1 MKVSHHWICRVFNFK
16 AMKISY
22 YKSVKQTAKPDGVLN
37 IDDYLD
43 AIRVGKWQD
52 IVLWVRIAEDEPERK
67 ERKKKVPIVT
77 LSGLF
82 NARNANDLIEH
93 SGFICIDIDA
103 KDQVADVNREAL
115 KADKYIY
122 AMHSSVSGDGG
133 FIALVKIDGNR
144 HSDAFDGLQKH
155 FLLTHG
161 IVIDNSCKD
170 VCRSRF
176 VSYDPDVYVNR
187 SAATFKQYIPKKEKP
202 KPFRNPTVVI
212 ESDFN
217 AAVNEAAYRNLFDA
231 YPDYIRCA
239 FALSHEFGIAGEHY
253 FHTLV
258 SSSGK
263 YDANEAQK
271 DYDRACNRDKVS
283 NPITIEWLRYHFKQ
297 NNIKWESEETEM
309 AASIANYSDNPK
321 QALKDAGIEL
331 PDEVIDSL
339 KKPVKQTEIDQIIKL
354 IHVEKVRFNTITRSY
369 EIGNEDLNDRTLSK
383 VYTKVWQLIDE
394 KISKDKVWTLIQ
406 NRDVTPAYNPIL
418 DWFEKNKD
426 LKCGNEFDE
435 LVSCFDAPHF
445 MDGKHIT
452 DYLETFLK
460 KWLLGLIGSA
470 HGTYSLMI
478 LVLIGEQGT
487 NKTRFFR
494 NLLPSELKAYYA
506 ESNLDEGKDS
516 EILMCK
522 KWLIVDDEFGG
533 KSKRDATKLK
543 RLTSQQTFSVRMPYG
558 RLSEDLTRLAV
569 LGGTSNE
576 QEVINDPTGN
586 RRIIPINIH
595 GFDFERY
602 DKIDKNKLFV
612 SLYKEWQENKDGW
625 FLDKL
630 EIDVLNAATI
640 LNTEQTNEEELL
652 PEIIYSSSEIK
663 SASEIESE
671 LVRKYPHLRTNL
683 KKVGSA
689 MRKLGYEKV
698 QERQGKK
705 VVAGYR
711 VSFKSNTLQTPSNE
725 WI

>member
-1 MKVSHHWICRVFNFK
+1 
-16 AMKISY
+16 MKISY
-22 YKSVKQTAKPDGVLN
+22 YKSVKQTAQPDGVLN
-37 IDDYLD
+37 IEDYLD
-43 AIRVGKWQD
+43 SIRVGKWQD
-52 IVLWVRIAEDEPERK
+52 VVLWVRIAESDEERK

-82 NARNANDLIEH
+82 SSRKADGLIEH

-103 KDQVADVNREAL
+103 KDQVADIDREAL

-122 AMHSSVSGDGG
+122 AIHSSVSGDGG
-133 FIALVKIDGNR
+133 MVALVKIDGKR
-144 HSDAFDGLQKH
+144 HLDAFEGLQRY

-176 VSYDPDVYVNR
+176 VSYDPDVYVNTG
-187 SAATFKQYIPKKEKP
+187 AKVFKQYIPKKERI
-202 KPFRNPTVVI
+202 KPFGQPTVVI
-212 ESDFN
+212 ESDFSE
-217 AAVNEAAYRNLFDA
+217 AVKEASYRNLFEDYA
-231 YPDYIRCA
+231 DYIRCA
-239 FALSHEFGIAGEHY
+239 FALSHELGHSGEHY

-258 SSSGK
+258 SGSAK
-263 YDANEAQK
+263 YNAQDAEK
-271 DYDRACNRDKVS
+271 DYARACKRDKPN
-283 NPITIEWLRYHFKQ
+283 NPVTIDWLRHHFKQ
-297 NNIKWESEETEM
+297 HGVQWQSEQTQR
-309 AASIANYSDNPK
+309 ASSIANYADNPK
-321 QALKDAGIEL
+321 QALKDAGIDL
-331 PDEVIDSL
+331 PDEVVDSL
-339 KKPVKQTEIDQIIKL
+339 KKPVKETEIDHIIKL
-354 IHVEKVRFNTITRSY
+354 IHVEKVRFNAITRSY
-369 EIGNEDLNDRTLSK
+369 EIGSEDLNDRTLSK
-383 VYTKVWQLIDE
+383 LYTKVWQLIDE

-406 NRDVTPAYNPIL
+406 NRDVTPSYNPVL
-418 DWFEKNKD
+418 EWFEKNKD
-426 LKCGNEFDE
+426 AKTGNEFDE
-435 LVSCFDAPHF
+435 LVACFDAPHF
-445 MDGKHIT
+445 MDERRIS
-452 DYLETFLK
+452 DYLQTYLK

-494 NLLPSELKAYYA
+494 NLLPPELRGYYA

-586 RRIIPINIH
+586 RRIIPINIK

-602 DKIDKNKLFV
+602 EKIDKRALFAG
-612 SLYKEWQENKDGW
+612 LYNEWLKDTDGW
-625 FLDKL
+625 FLDKV
-630 EIDVLNAATI
+630 EIEVLNAATV

-652 PEIIYSSSEIK
+652 PHLVYSSTEIK
-663 SASEIESE
+663 SASEIEAE

-683 KKVGSA
+683 KRVGSA
-689 MRKLGYEKV
+689 MRKLGFEKV
-698 QERQGKK
+698 QRKINGK
-705 VVAGYR
+705 VVAGYQI
-711 VSFKSNTLQTPSNE
+711 SFKSITSQETVND
-725 WI
+725 WIN